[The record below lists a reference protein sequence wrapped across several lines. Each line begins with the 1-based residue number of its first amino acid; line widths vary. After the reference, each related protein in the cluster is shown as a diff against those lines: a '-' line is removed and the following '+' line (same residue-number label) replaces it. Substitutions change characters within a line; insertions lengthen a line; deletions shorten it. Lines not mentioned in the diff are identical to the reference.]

1 LSARATGDFQI
12 MRATAHTSVDVPA
25 APGEELE
32 ALRAEVAGL
41 RRALESR
48 GLIER
53 AKGVLMYRHG
63 WTADQAFEHLAGLSQ
78 HTNTRLAA
86 LAGQVVDEAATSR
99 DVDPRDEAWA
109 YRLLDLLASPVM
121 LLRPLPGHDSPVADF
136 RVEYA
141 NPASLMSVGSNAG
154 QLVGRRLTKIYPPAM
169 SADMV
174 AACRAALLSGG
185 SMPARP
191 NESEAPASGLP
202 ASGPPTSGLPASG
215 PPAPAA
221 GIPAPRPVPRPGPR
235 TVLPDVI
242 PRRRP
247 ERWRAMPVLDR
258 VLLTW

>member
-1 LSARATGDFQI
+1 LSVPATGDFQI

-25 APGEELE
+25 APDEELA

-53 AKGVLMYRHG
+53 AKGVLMFRHG
-63 WTADQAFEHLAGLSQ
+63 WTEAQAFDHLAGLSQ
-78 HTNTRLAA
+78 HTNTRLAD
-86 LAGQVVDEAATSR
+86 LAGHVVDEAASSR

-109 YRLLDLLASPVM
+109 YRLIDLLVSPVM
-121 LLRPLPGHDSPVADF
+121 LLRPLPGHDSAVADF

-141 NPASLMSVGSNAG
+141 NPASQTSVAANTG

-185 SMPARP
+185 ASQPVLP
-191 NESEAPASGLP
+191 NGLVP
-202 ASGPPTSGLPASG
+202 VGPVPVG
-215 PPAPAA
+215 PVPVA
-221 GIPAPRPVPRPGPR
+221 PVPRPGPR
-235 TVLPDVI
+235 RVLPSDLV
-242 PRRRP
+242 PARQRAP
-247 ERWRAMPVLDR
+247 RWRAMPVLDR

>member
-1 LSARATGDFQI
+1 LLVAADGDFKI
-12 MRATAHTSVDVPA
+12 MRATAHTAVDVPA

-32 ALRAEVAGL
+32 ALRAEVSGL

-78 HTNTRLAA
+78 HTNTRLSA
-86 LAGQVVDEAATSR
+86 LAGQVVDEAASSR

-109 YRLLDLLASPVM
+109 YRLIDLLASPVM
-121 LLRPLPGHDSPVADF
+121 LLRPLPGHDSAVADF

-141 NPASLMSVGSNAG
+141 NPASLTSVGANAG
-154 QLVGRRLTKIYPPAM
+154 QLVGRRLTKIYPPAT

-185 SMPARP
+185 TTSLRTPTAI
-191 NESEAPASGLP
+191 
-202 ASGPPTSGLPASG
+202 GPDV
-215 PPAPAA
+215 
-221 GIPAPRPVPRPGPR
+221 PAPRPMPPRPGPR
-235 TVLPDVI
+235 TALPSDIV
-242 PRRRP
+242 PARRRP